1 MVPHPE
7 NREGHMLTGS
17 GRRPTTW
24 WKAINSATC
33 GTASHMA
40 VEWIIQVSQEVLQC
54 HVLDVAGLE
63 RHGGLPRFHGEALR
77 HATQLITGSKRYRML
92 LVRER
97 QLGEDNGGAV
107 AGRQWLAEHVAAKR
121 TCEPETP
128 GCHHGFRSALP
139 SIDWAK
145 GTYSRYSIA
154 LDRAPVR
161 WHTPT
166 PTNRACVVAG
176 WDAWLAHNA
185 STSTMASLIAP
196 TVAYPRTASR
206 HTSGLCLLDS
216 NSRARVHVGATSAAT
231 TGSIVSYHSFVT
243 VLHQ

>member
-1 MVPHPE
+1 
-7 NREGHMLTGS
+7 MLTRS

-24 WKAINSATC
+24 WKAINTATC

-40 VEWIIQVSQEVLQC
+40 VEWIIQVSQEVLQR

-121 TCEPETP
+121 TCEPATPLGATMAFAARCRALIGPRARTAGTRSPWTERRCDGTRRRPPTERAWWRGGMHGWPITLLPAPWLRSLLPRWRIPALLPGTHP
-128 GCHHGFRSALP
+128 GC
-139 SIDWAK
+139 
-145 GTYSRYSIA
+145 
-154 LDRAPVR
+154 V
-161 WHTPT
+161 
-166 PTNRACVVAG
+166 C
-176 WDAWLAHNA
+176 
-185 STSTMASLIAP
+185 
-196 TVAYPRTASR
+196 
-206 HTSGLCLLDS
+206 
-216 NSRARVHVGATSAAT
+216 
-231 TGSIVSYHSFVT
+231 
-243 VLHQ
+243 